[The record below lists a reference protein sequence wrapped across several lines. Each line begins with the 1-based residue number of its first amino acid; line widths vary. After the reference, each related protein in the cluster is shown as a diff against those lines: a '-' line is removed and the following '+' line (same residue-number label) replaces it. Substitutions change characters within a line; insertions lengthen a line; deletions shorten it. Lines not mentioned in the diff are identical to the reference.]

1 MIIQPISATDVSS
14 LEFSTVQK
22 KAPKDAKAGYVNNK
36 ELQAAFV
43 IYWEKKKAAIAAGL
57 PNPPLS
63 ETIGKAILDIANRRT
78 YSKNFIGYTQSWKEE
93 MVDDA
98 IETCVR
104 YAHNYNPEKYN
115 NPFAYITQLVTNSII
130 QRIKIE
136 KAHTYIKYKSF
147 DLSGGF
153 NAIADEHSDID
164 GIHIDE
170 TTEMYRDYLTYIS
183 DYEEKNFSKKPKDDV
198 EEFMGVLDFLEEID
212 E

>member
-1 MIIQPISATDVSS
+1 MIIQPITATDISS
-14 LEFSTVQK
+14 IEFTGSKEVK
-22 KAPKDAKAGYVNNK
+22 PKNAKEGYVNNK

-43 IYWEKKKAAIAAGL
+43 IYWEKKKLTLAAGL
-57 PNPPLS
+57 PHPPLS
-63 ETIGKAILDIANRRT
+63 DTIGKAILDIAYRRT

-98 IETCVR
+98 IETCVK

-115 NPFAYITQLVTNSII
+115 NPFAYITQLVTNAII

-136 KAHTYIKYKSF
+136 KMHTYIKYKSF
-147 DLSGGF
+147 DVSGGF
-153 NAIADEHSDID
+153 SAIADEQSDID

-183 DYEEKNFSKKPKDDV
+183 DFESKNMVKKPKDIP
-198 EEFMGVLDFLEEID
+198 ENEFMGVLDFLESE
-212 E
+212 